1 MKAFLFCYPL
11 VALLLG
17 TVSGSASWLR
27 EAGMHALVVLALGA
41 AFLAAKRQERWPL
54 LGGFFEPLLALL
66 LVVMVAGALQSPC
79 TGRSW
84 RMLLLA
90 AAAAAV
96 FYLVVGLVS
105 SGRLQPAATL
115 QLVLPA
121 TGTAAA
127 VVGLSLYFLGRTPR
141 VVAPL
146 GHHNY
151 MAGFLLLHLPLT
163 ARAAAAARSNPAR
176 LFWYAATAA
185 QALAIVLTGSL
196 AGVLVLTG
204 LGLVALVSRLGFS
217 RVGFRKSLGPQS
229 TIRSSK
235 WQIVALLALA
245 ALAAVV
251 FLWSRS
257 PVVAGL
263 RGRVAAIVAERSDL
277 SLEHRLRYLR
287 AGLSVAAAR
296 PLVGWGL
303 GATPFAASLHREQT
317 PGLSPPGEV
326 LPQLH
331 SLPANLLAETGVLG
345 LAAALLLVLTTL
357 RLSTGPAATALC
369 AYLIFSLGDYQLDLP
384 AILFPL
390 AIVAGFSVATSP
402 PASPKAE
409 PSSLLRWLAM
419 GGLFLLS
426 LTGAA
431 LLGRSLVAHYFY
443 QRDDPAQAAQWDARC
458 GFYAFRAGGL
468 AEQQTEANQ
477 TDANN
482 TDVNNAAR
490 RFYLEAAKRM
500 PNLIPVAA
508 QAGSSLM
515 QAGRYSDALPWLER
529 ATELDYYF
537 TLAHFH
543 LGRARLRTGD
553 RTGAIEAFSTAL
565 LVQPATVTA
574 EDWLR
579 SPEREVYSESLE
591 RALDRL
597 YELAAFHPESGPWP
611 ESGPRRR
618 WNELGDYLIGRRNQL
633 PAGLYR
639 VLFFELVDRDLT
651 VNHSLIVFRRAAS
664 PLRVAPVVL
673 LSPTPNP
680 RPPAGLGVIAGL
692 PSLRALDL
700 KIPPRRTLAEAPPVI
715 GEGGIVNGASFS
727 PEAVVSPGSI
737 ASLFGMNLAAA
748 TVAATWLPLPT
759 MLAGT
764 EVLVNDTPAPLFFV
778 SPSQINFQMPFEVT
792 GTTVRIVVAS
802 GGVRGP
808 EAMVPVMVRVAP
820 AAPGI
825 FTAVAGGRGPGAV
838 LNEDFSPNSAENPAA
853 VGSVVQIFA
862 TGLGPTDAPLAT
874 GQPGASSP
882 PFNLTAMVPV
892 VAIGGASAEV
902 LSSGMAPGF
911 VGLYQVNARVPT
923 GAPAGDEVLLEIK
936 IGGSSSNTVTLAV
949 R

>member
-1 MKAFLFCYPL
+1 MKAVLLCYPL

-163 ARAAAAARSNPAR
+163 AGAAAAARSNSAR

-185 QALAIVLTGSL
+185 QAVAIVLTGSL

-217 RVGFRKSLGPQS
+217 RVGFRKPLGPKS

-235 WQIVALLALA
+235 WQLVALLVLA

-263 RGRVAAIVAERSDL
+263 RGRVAAIVAERRDPSL
-277 SLEHRLRYLR
+277 SLEKRLRHLR
-287 AGLSVAAAR
+287 AGVSVAAAR

-331 SLPANLLAETGVLG
+331 SLPANLLAETGVLR

-357 RLSTGPAATALC
+357 RLSTGPAATALW
-369 AYLIFSLGDYQLDLP
+369 AYLIFSLSDYQLDLP

-390 AIVAGFSVATSP
+390 AIVAGFSVTTSP

-431 LLGRSLVAHYFY
+431 LLGRSSVVHYFY
-443 QRDDPAQAAQWDARC
+443 QRGDPVQAAQWDARC

-468 AEQQTEANQ
+468 ADQQTGANQTEANQ
-477 TDANN
+477 PDA
-482 TDVNNAAR
+482 TNAAR

-515 QAGRYSDALPWLER
+515 QAGWYSDALPWLER

-543 LGRARLRTGD
+543 LGRARLRTGN

-565 LVQPATVTA
+565 LVQPATVMA

-597 YELAAFHPESGPWP
+597 YELAAFHPESGP
-611 ESGPRRR
+611 RRR
-618 WNELGDYLIGRRNQL
+618 WNELGAYLIGRRNQL

-715 GEGGIVNGASFS
+715 GESGIVNGASFS
-727 PEAVVSPGSI
+727 PEAVVSPGSM

-792 GTTVRIVVAS
+792 GTTVRTVRKVVAS

-808 EAMVPVMVRVAP
+808 EAMVPVMVKVAP

-825 FTAVAGGRGPGAV
+825 FTAVASGSGPGAV
-838 LNEDFSPNSAENPAA
+838 LNEDFSPNSAQNPAA

-862 TGLGPTDAPLAT
+862 TGLGATDPPLAT

>member
-1 MKAFLFCYPL
+1 
-11 VALLLG
+11 
-17 TVSGSASWLR
+17 
-27 EAGMHALVVLALGA
+27 
-41 AFLAAKRQERWPL
+41 
-54 LGGFFEPLLALL
+54 
-66 LVVMVAGALQSPC
+66 
-79 TGRSW
+79 
-84 RMLLLA
+84 MLLLA

-390 AIVAGFSVATSP
+390 AIVAGFSVAT
-402 PASPKAE
+402 A
-409 PSSLLRWLAM
+409 
-419 GGLFLLS
+419 
-426 LTGAA
+426 
-431 LLGRSLVAHYFY
+431 
-443 QRDDPAQAAQWDARC
+443 
-458 GFYAFRAGGL
+458 
-468 AEQQTEANQ
+468 
-477 TDANN
+477 
-482 TDVNNAAR
+482 
-490 RFYLEAAKRM
+490 
-500 PNLIPVAA
+500 
-508 QAGSSLM
+508 
-515 QAGRYSDALPWLER
+515 
-529 ATELDYYF
+529 
-537 TLAHFH
+537 
-543 LGRARLRTGD
+543 
-553 RTGAIEAFSTAL
+553 
-565 LVQPATVTA
+565 
-574 EDWLR
+574 
-579 SPEREVYSESLE
+579 
-591 RALDRL
+591 
-597 YELAAFHPESGPWP
+597 
-611 ESGPRRR
+611 PR
-618 WNELGDYLIGRRNQL
+618 
-633 PAGLYR
+633 
-639 VLFFELVDRDLT
+639 
-651 VNHSLIVFRRAAS
+651 
-664 PLRVAPVVL
+664 PLRK
-673 LSPTPNP
+673 PNP
-680 RPPAGLGVIAGL
+680 PPCSAGWRWAGC
-692 PSLRALDL
+692 SCSR
-700 KIPPRRTLAEAPPVI
+700 
-715 GEGGIVNGASFS
+715 
-727 PEAVVSPGSI
+727 
-737 ASLFGMNLAAA
+737 
-748 TVAATWLPLPT
+748 
-759 MLAGT
+759 
-764 EVLVNDTPAPLFFV
+764 
-778 SPSQINFQMPFEVT
+778 
-792 GTTVRIVVAS
+792 
-802 GGVRGP
+802 
-808 EAMVPVMVRVAP
+808 
-820 AAPGI
+820 
-825 FTAVAGGRGPGAV
+825 
-838 LNEDFSPNSAENPAA
+838 
-853 VGSVVQIFA
+853 
-862 TGLGPTDAPLAT
+862 
-874 GQPGASSP
+874 
-882 PFNLTAMVPV
+882 
-892 VAIGGASAEV
+892 
-902 LSSGMAPGF
+902 
-911 VGLYQVNARVPT
+911 
-923 GAPAGDEVLLEIK
+923 
-936 IGGSSSNTVTLAV
+936 
-949 R
+949 